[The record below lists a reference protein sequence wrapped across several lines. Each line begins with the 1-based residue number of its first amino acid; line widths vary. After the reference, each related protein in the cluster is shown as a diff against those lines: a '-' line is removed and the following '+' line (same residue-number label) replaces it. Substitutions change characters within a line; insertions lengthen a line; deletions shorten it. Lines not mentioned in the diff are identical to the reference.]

1 MKFNFVTWVAIGITH
16 ANATPFRIPNAK
28 SRSELSIYGG
38 EITEISEDLK
48 QQPFTVNPQAAL
60 VLSAFAW
67 GFYAAKP
74 FSKNV
79 TNGDELEANSGFWEG
94 WFGTCLLLQTTII
107 SSVVALCGNVKTKR
121 NMCLAQ
127 GINWGLCVVR
137 NISVRD
143 QISKDAYA
151 PIQISTAALSLT
163 CLLAGAGCKWG
174 LDEIDI
180 TMK

>member
-1 MKFNFVTWVAIGITH
+1 MKLAVVACVALGTTH
-16 ANATPFRIPNAK
+16 ANATPFRVPNAK
-28 SRSELSIYGG
+28 SRYELSIYGG
-38 EITEISEDLK
+38 EIIEISEEVK
-48 QQPFTVNPQAAL
+48 QQPFSVNPQAAL

-74 FSKNV
+74 ISQNV
-79 TNGDELEANSGFWEG
+79 TKGDELDANSGFWEG
-94 WFGTCLLLQTTII
+94 WFGTCLLQTTII
-107 SSVVALCGNVKTKR
+107 SSVVALCGNDETKR
-121 NMCLAQ
+121 SMCVAQ

-137 NISVRD
+137 NICVRD

-163 CLLAGAGCKWG
+163 CLLAGAGCRWG